1 MNGSPAGGHL
11 AHAELLEEQ
20 QAVRVGPVLG
30 ELAAGDTQGV
40 GACEDDPPAD
50 RAMIKLGARDR
61 QLPLRGLVPTNAA
74 RLKRISP
81 SR

>member
-1 MNGSPAGGHL
+1 
-11 AHAELLEEQ
+11 
-20 QAVRVGPVLG
+20 
-30 ELAAGDTQGV
+30 
-40 GACEDDPPAD
+40 
-50 RAMIKLGARDR
+50 MIKLGARDR

>member
-1 MNGSPAGGHL
+1 VGVGLSNDEIANAMVLSPAIAKTH
-11 AHAELLEEQ
+11 
-20 QAVRVGPVLG
+20 VS
-30 ELAAGDTQGV
+30 
-40 GACEDDPPAD
+40 

-61 QLPLRGLVPTNAA
+61 RLPLRGLVRTKAA